1 MRARKASIVLC
12 PLFLGIAFGASSAWA
27 TCGSAN
33 CFLVTGTQEGVRPS
47 GILTVDLTYRY
58 ISQSRKLEGSK
69 EVSDV
74 LVPTIDFDN
83 GVIDTSDLHREIR
96 TQNTLVEVDLSYGVT
111 PRLTIAGSLPIINQR
126 DHEHYH
132 EAGTPTEHFSNQDG
146 TSGFGDVRVGAR
158 YAFVVKTKDLLAGGL
173 AIKFPTGAYTLLD
186 SEGKINEPTIQPGTG
201 ATDVILSVYY
211 AHQVVPARF
220 EWFASTAWRDPG
232 ENDLDYELGDETLA
246 SAGIRHK
253 PGDKVTWSLQ
263 ANLRRTARDQFRSQ
277 EVPSTGGT
285 WIDLTP
291 GLQFDAGTGT
301 SLYGFFQY
309 PVSQDVN
316 EMQLAPRGAFLA
328 GVSKSF

>member
-1 MRARKASIVLC
+1 MRSVKISVVVVL
-12 PLFLGIAFGASSAWA
+12 LSAGFALGPPSAWA

-58 ISQSRKLEGSK
+58 ISQTRKLDGSE
-69 EVSDV
+69 EVPEV

-96 TQNTLVEVDLSYGVT
+96 TQNTMVQVDLSYGAT

-126 DHEHYH
+126 DHEHFH
-132 EAGTPTEHFSNQDG
+132 EAGTPAEHFSNQDG

-173 AIKFPTGAYTLLD
+173 AIKFPTGAYTLRD
-186 SEGKINEPTIQPGTG
+186 SEGEINEPTIQPGTG
-201 ATDVILSVYY
+201 ATDVILSLYY
-211 AHQVVPARF
+211 THQIVPARL
-220 EWFASTAWRDPG
+220 EWFASGTWRGAG
-232 ENDLDYELGDETLA
+232 ENDLDYEFGEETLA

-263 ANLRRTARDQFRSQ
+263 ANLRQAGRDHFKSE

-291 GLQFDAGTGT
+291 GLQFDTGTGT

-316 EMQLAPRGAFLA
+316 DMQLAPRGAFLA

>member
-1 MRARKASIVLC
+1 MQVRSASIVLSLVSC
-12 PLFLGIAFGASSAWA
+12 GVVFGTSPAWA

-58 ISQSRKLEGSK
+58 ISQTRKLEGS
-69 EVSDV
+69 EVVSDV

-96 TQNTLVEVDLSYGVT
+96 TQNTFVQVDLSYGVT
-111 PRLTIAGSLPIINQR
+111 PRLTIAGYLPIINKR
-126 DHEHYH
+126 DHEHDH

-146 TSGFGDVRVGAR
+146 TSGFGDVHVGAR
-158 YAFVVKTKDLLAGGL
+158 YAFVVKTKDLLVGGL
-173 AIKFPTGAYTLLD
+173 TIKVPTGAYTLRD
-186 SEGKINEPTIQPGTG
+186 SEGEINEPTIQPGTG
-201 ATDVILSVYY
+201 ATDVILSLYY
-211 AHQVVPARF
+211 AHQVAPGRF
-220 EWFASTAWRDPG
+220 EWFGSASWRDAG
-232 ENDLDYELGDETLA
+232 ENDLDYEFGDETLA

-253 PGDKVTWSLQ
+253 PGARMTWSLQ
-263 ANLRRTARDQFRSQ
+263 ANLRRTGRDHFASQ
-277 EVPSTGGT
+277 EVPSTGAT
-285 WIDLTP
+285 LIDLTP
-291 GLQFDAGTGT
+291 GLQFEAGTGT

-316 EMQLAPRGAFLA
+316 DLQLAPRGAFLA